1 MQHLA
6 NPDQRL
12 RNRESRLE
20 GQADHLQEDSVSN
33 TRTVSVDSRG
43 PEPMLVAVDSGT
55 VSFRRIE
62 YELKKRYGEDYRVVA
77 VPSSKWGLKRLGEL
91 KAAGEEVA
99 LVLANQWMPD
109 MSGAEFL
116 ARARHLFPVAKRALL
131 VEWGD
136 ERAQEHVLRSMTL
149 GHIDYYVH

>member
-20 GQADHLQEDSVSN
+20 GQADHLQEDSVTN
-33 TRTVSVDSRG
+33 TRTVSADSRG
-43 PEPMLVAVDSGT
+43 PKPMLVAVDSGT

-62 YELKKRYGEDYRVVA
+62 YELEKRYGEDYRVVV
-77 VPSSKWGLKRLGEL
+77 VPSSRWGIKSLGEF

-99 LVLANQWMPD
+99 LVLA
-109 MSGAEFL
+109 
-116 ARARHLFPVAKRALL
+116 
-131 VEWGD
+131 
-136 ERAQEHVLRSMTL
+136 
-149 GHIDYYVH
+149 